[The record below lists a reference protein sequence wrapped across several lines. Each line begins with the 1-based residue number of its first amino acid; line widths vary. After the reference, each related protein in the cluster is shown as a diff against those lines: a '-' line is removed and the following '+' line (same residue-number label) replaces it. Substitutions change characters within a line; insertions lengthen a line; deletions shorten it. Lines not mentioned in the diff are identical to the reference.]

1 MANPREAGALG
12 KISAFALVVSALLV
26 ACSPAQV
33 VPEAPAEV
41 SVESQESPATPPP
54 PAQPEECSEA
64 TVQELAAAITGQS
77 KALTSGNFEEAYGFA
92 SPNFRAQVPLDVF
105 QQIIAGQYAML
116 LSFEA
121 ASYGRCASAEDQRA
135 VISIVVESQQFQ
147 PVTMIYQ
154 MVRVDGRWW
163 VNGVDVPTSAVP
175 NA

>member
-1 MANPREAGALG
+1 MADPRGAGALG
-12 KISAFALVVSALLV
+12 SFSALALVVISLV
-26 ACSPAQV
+26 AACAPAAV
-33 VPEAPAEV
+33 VPEPPAEV
-41 SVESQESPATPPP
+41 SVEPQESPATPAP

-77 KALTSGNFEEAYGFA
+77 KALASGDFEEAYGFA
-92 SPNFRAQVPLDVF
+92 SPNFRALVSPEGF

-121 ASYGRCASAEDQRA
+121 ASYGRCAIAEGQRA
-135 VISIVVESQQFQ
+135 IISTVVESQQFQ